1 MSKERVAGIG
11 DVVSLVEVEEKRFGK
26 PDEAVG
32 DLVGLFVESR
42 RSRVMLS
49 EPLTVGTKQCK
60 TTLPRQ
66 SST

>member
-1 MSKERVAGIG
+1 MSRERVAGIG
-11 DVVSLVEVEEKRFGK
+11 DVASPVEVEEKHSGRVVK
-26 PDEAVG
+26 VVG